1 MFQYDDKINGVVK
14 PQQKDHQPSGSSG
27 QLANACASSDKVE
40 TDPEETLA
48 EFFEEWDAMEEA
60 EVDLSEVDA
69 ELSDFLSLTAIFK
82 CEIHSTEV
90 SVIVL

>member
-1 MFQYDDKINGVVK
+1 MKFQYDDKINGVVK
-14 PQQKDHQPSGSSG
+14 PQQKDHQPPGSSG

-40 TDPEETLA
+40 ADPEETLV

-60 EVDLSEVDA
+60 ELDFSEVDA
-69 ELSDFLSLTAIFK
+69 ELSDFLSLT
-82 CEIHSTEV
+82 ETGIHSTEI